1 LKINIFYN
9 GLNMEAIILAG
20 GVGSRLR
27 SVIKDIPK
35 PMALVNSKPFLEIIL
50 DNLNK
55 SGFKKV
61 ILSVGYLSE
70 IIIGYFGNNYKDIKI
85 EYAIEEVRLGTGGA
99 IKYAMGFCSDE
110 YVFIFNGD
118 TFLNVDFEKIIKLGE
133 ENNRPVIVSRNVDDV
148 SRYGSLIHFKKT
160 LVDYREKKGIG
171 AGEINAG
178 CYYLPRTIMGNCMPE
193 EAFSFEGKSIPSIMK
208 NPGFMVFKHDGIFI
222 DIGIPDDLKKAKSI
236 LAEYAK
242 Y

>member
-1 LKINIFYN
+1 
-9 GLNMEAIILAG
+9 MEAIILAG

-85 EYAIEEVRLGTGGA
+85 
-99 IKYAMGFCSDE
+99 
-110 YVFIFNGD
+110 
-118 TFLNVDFEKIIKLGE
+118 
-133 ENNRPVIVSRNVDDV
+133 
-148 SRYGSLIHFKKT
+148 
-160 LVDYREKKGIG
+160 
-171 AGEINAG
+171 
-178 CYYLPRTIMGNCMPE
+178 
-193 EAFSFEGKSIPSIMK
+193 
-208 NPGFMVFKHDGIFI
+208 
-222 DIGIPDDLKKAKSI
+222 SI
-236 LAEYAK
+236 LNKTHQQRNKFYSTLANLVVSKSSETKK
-242 Y
+242 YYFFIIRLLG